1 MIFSASELRAAAE
14 KHEEIARRYHQL
26 AELLD
31 QGVDLSALPYG
42 SNTPNAERRQSG
54 QKRALYEDL
63 QMFGPSSV
71 KEIHERTGIPVPTIY
86 FVSQDTKLFKKKGK
100 LLQLV
105 GRKTSVQK
113 DDQSADTKHF
123 SN

>member
-1 MIFSASELRAAAE
+1 MILSASELRAAAA
-14 KHEEIARRYHQL
+14 KHEEIARRYYQI

-42 SNTPNAERRQSG
+42 YHTPAAERRQSG

-63 QMFGPSSV
+63 QMYGPSSV

-86 FVSQDTKLFKKKGK
+86 FVSQDSKLFKKKGK

-105 GRKTSVQK
+105 GRKPVQK
-113 DDQSADTKHF
+113 DDQS
-123 SN
+123 SQP